1 MNSSD
6 DGDGG
11 DGDESFMSVS
21 VLQRNRANCTCE
33 DTEAY
38 SSDAVYL
45 SLTCGSHSAIQER
58 PRSYMCIHREFWKTS
73 WRRCSKLRFGLMNL
87 EFIIHDRGKQIL
99 SEAAAFQSK
108 KKKIGMRVGGE
119 LWSLGSGQE
128 KPEYDRILACGQ
140 QRLVEGVKW
149 G

>member
-1 MNSSD
+1 
-6 DGDGG
+6 
-11 DGDESFMSVS
+11 
-21 VLQRNRANCTCE
+21 
-33 DTEAY
+33 
-38 SSDAVYL
+38 
-45 SLTCGSHSAIQER
+45 
-58 PRSYMCIHREFWKTS
+58 
-73 WRRCSKLRFGLMNL
+73 MNL